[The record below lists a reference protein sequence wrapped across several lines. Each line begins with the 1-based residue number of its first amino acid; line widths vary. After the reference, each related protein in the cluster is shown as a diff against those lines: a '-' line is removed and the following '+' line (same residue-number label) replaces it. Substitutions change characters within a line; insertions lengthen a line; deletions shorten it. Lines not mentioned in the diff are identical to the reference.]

1 MMKSAGR
8 SATAPAPSPL
18 AIADALGIALL
29 AAGLLAV
36 GYLRSRHRMFWG
48 DEIMGALT
56 LGQPTWSGVLKF
68 WHAGIDSSGIWYYVF
83 VRPWVALFGIGEL
96 SLRLFSAVGIALS
109 AAIIWITARRFYSI
123 LPVAASVA
131 FVYSS
136 TSALRWQ
143 LSNGRTYGVFM
154 AASALVLYL
163 IFRGEDESNRRP
175 SLLFL
180 LASFAAYTLL
190 AGSHILGA
198 LYVGGFLGIQLLLDL
213 AARRF
218 RPTLYLAALC
228 SFAVVLFSRVNLQ
241 ATAALGK
248 PSFWTLR
255 PALRYLVQFTIVTDP
270 RVHLVLFALLLL
282 AFFSFR
288 FRPQRMTVYVVL
300 VGFLGLNLLMFEI
313 SRHATSIYVDRYLMP
328 FAFALTLLM
337 CEAFTQLREA
347 DLRFP
352 TLRSALPV
360 AVLLLALWN
369 ARHPDIYHV
378 PPLPYPDYTT
388 GLLQSLPPGL
398 PVVDTDAASFVELH
412 YYHPDGLGHALL
424 YPTDWPI
431 ALDPANTG
439 GVSGF
444 HEMDNFKAVG
454 IYADS
459 IQPADQILSQNR
471 DFIVLVNRT
480 HPTVW
485 VDRRILGNPRYQVT
499 YRMLF
504 KNDMNVFDVWQVH
517 TL

>member
-1 MMKSAGR
+1 
-8 SATAPAPSPL
+8 
-18 AIADALGIALL
+18 
-29 AAGLLAV
+29 
-36 GYLRSRHRMFWG
+36 MFWG

-96 SLRLFSAVGIALS
+96 SLRMFSAAGIFLS
-109 AAIIWITARRFYSI
+109 AAIVWITARRFYSV

-131 FVYSS
+131 FVYTS
-136 TSALRWQ
+136 TAALRWQ
-143 LSNGRTYGVFM
+143 LSNGRCYGVFM
-154 AASALVLYL
+154 VASALVVYL

-180 LASFAAYTLL
+180 LATFAAYTLL

-198 LYVGGFLGIQLLLDL
+198 LYVFGFLGIQFLVDL

-218 RPTLYLAALC
+218 RPTPYVAALC
-228 SFAVVLFSRVNLQ
+228 SFVVVFVSRANLH

-248 PSFWTLR
+248 PSFWTVR
-255 PALRYLVQFTIVTDP
+255 PALRYLIDFNVVTDP
-270 RVHLVLFALLLL
+270 RVHLILFTLLLL

-288 FRPQRMTVYVVL
+288 LRPQRKPVYVVL
-300 VGFLGLNLLMFEI
+300 LGYLGLNLLMFEI
-313 SRHATSIYVDRYLMP
+313 SRHATSIYVDRYVMP
-328 FAFALTLLM
+328 FAFALILLM

-352 TLRSALPV
+352 MLRSALPA

-369 ARHPDIYHV
+369 ARHGDTHEPDY
-378 PPLPYPDYTT
+378 PYPNYTAE
-388 GLLQSLPPGL
+388 LLQSLPPGI
-398 PVVDTDAASFVELH
+398 PVVDTDVASFVELH

-424 YPTDWPI
+424 YPTDWPV

-439 GVSGF
+439 GVSGP
-444 HEMDNFKAVG
+444 HEMDNFESVG

-459 IQPADQILSQNR
+459 IRPTSQILAQNR
-471 DFIVLVNRT
+471 DFLIITAHGPSPNL
-480 HPTVW
+480 W
-485 VDRRILGNPRYQVT
+485 LARRILSNPNYRVT
-499 YRMLF
+499 RLAVF
-504 KNDMNVFDVWQVH
+504 QNDINSFDIWQVH